1 MSLLNDEFMDKVLF
15 KETQSNKILIIGAAL
30 FSVFF
35 GVFTVLQVVLGK
47 PVGNHPAPDWLLIAL
62 FAGSILSIIFFNK
75 QKLILEI
82 TEKEISVSYGLLT
95 SDTKIAVDDIKSIQV
110 RKYDALKEFTGWGVR
125 YNDSESCFTVSG
137 NDALEIE
144 IKSGTKFLIGTQ
156 KPEEII
162 GVIATLPSF
171 SSM

>member
-1 MSLLNDEFMDKVLF
+1 MDKVLF
-15 KETQSNKILIIGAAL
+15 KETQSNKILIIVGVL

-35 GVFTVLQVVLGK
+35 GVLTVLQVAQGK
-47 PVGNHPAPDWLLIAL
+47 PVGNHAAPDWLLIAF
-62 FAGSILSIIFFNK
+62 FAGSVLSIGFFNK

-82 TEKEISVSYGLLT
+82 TEKDISVSYRILT
-95 SDTKIAVDDIKSIQV
+95 SDTKIAVDNIRSIQV
-110 RKYDALKEFTGWGVR
+110 RKYNGLKEFMGWGVR

-144 IKSGTKFLIGTQ
+144 LKSGTKFLIGTQ
-156 KPEEII
+156 KPEEISA
-162 GVIATLPSF
+162 VIATLSSF

>member
-1 MSLLNDEFMDKVLF
+1 MDKILF
-15 KETQSNKILIIGAAL
+15 KEAQSNKILIIVGVV

-35 GVFTVLQVVLGK
+35 GVFTVSQVMLGK
-47 PVGNHPAPDWLLIAL
+47 PAGNHPAPDWLLIAL
-62 FAGSILSIIFFNK
+62 FAGSVLSIVFFNK

-95 SDTKIAVDDIKSIQV
+95 SDTKITVDDIRSMQV
-110 RKYDALKEFTGWGVR
+110 RKYDALKEFMGWGVR

-144 IKSGTKFLIGTQ
+144 LKSGTKFLIGTQ
-156 KPEEII
+156 KPKEIT
-162 GVIATLPSF
+162 GVIAMLPSF